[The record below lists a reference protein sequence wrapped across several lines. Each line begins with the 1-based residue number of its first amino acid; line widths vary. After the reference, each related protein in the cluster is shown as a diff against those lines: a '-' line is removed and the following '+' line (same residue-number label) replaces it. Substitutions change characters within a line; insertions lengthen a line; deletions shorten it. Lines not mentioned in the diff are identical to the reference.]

1 MVIRPAQIWTP
12 AGMAIV
18 PAPGN
23 PCHIWQLV
31 FGRCRFIV
39 AGEGLQARYCNGETD
54 GSSWCA
60 AHRVRVFA
68 RPAR

>member
-1 MVIRPAQIWTP
+1 MWTTAGTP
-12 AGMAIV
+12 AAV
-18 PAPGN
+18 PAGR

-60 AHRVRVFA
+60 EHRARVFA
-68 RPAR
+68 KPR